1 MKGLIALCILIGV
14 VAMVCWLVGSRIFSA
29 FGTLKESSLYQ
40 GGLYVN
46 IGLPV
51 ILVGFVGFIGLVFWV
66 KSRD

>member
-14 VAMVCWLVGSRIFSA
+14 IAMVCWLVGSRIFSA

-40 GGLYVN
+40 SGLYVN

-51 ILVGFVGFIGLVFWV
+51 ILVGFLGLLGVVLYV